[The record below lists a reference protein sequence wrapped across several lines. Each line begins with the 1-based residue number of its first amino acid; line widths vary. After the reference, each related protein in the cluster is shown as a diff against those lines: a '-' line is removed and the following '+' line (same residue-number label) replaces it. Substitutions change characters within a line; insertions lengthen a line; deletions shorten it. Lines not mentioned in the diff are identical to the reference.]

1 MIRTNQ
7 QNKYFSLFE
16 NVHKIDKEL
25 LKLRPKICVA
35 SVSNVYYLDFL
46 HKIEMQIGLDP
57 SRCKNKLKCFRVD
70 IINDL
75 HQILCKL

>member
-25 LKLRPKICVA
+25 FKLRPKIRVA

-57 SRCKNKLKCFRVD
+57 SKCKNKLKCFRVD